1 MLKEI
6 LYSPYF
12 GVALAI
18 ICFQIGT
25 SIQKR
30 LKTPIA
36 NPLFIAAVLIV
47 VFLSIFNIPMEA
59 FYVGSD
65 LIGLFLAP
73 ATAALAVPMYK
84 NLQVIKANLL
94 PILLGT
100 AVGSL
105 SCVLMIAVFCR
116 IFGLSEIIQLSMLSK
131 STTMP
136 IAMSITEQVGGIV
149 PITVVCV
156 VFTGILG
163 SIITPW
169 LIKICRI
176 DNEVAQGIGIG
187 TCSHAVGTT
196 KAVELGEVQG
206 AMSGIAMGLAGLF
219 TVFWALL
226 LL

>member
-6 LYSPYF
+6 FYSPYF

-25 SIQKR
+25 SIQQK

-36 NPLFIAAVLIV
+36 NPLFIAALLIV
-47 VFLSIFNIPMEA
+47 GFLTVFNIPIDA
-59 FYVGSD
+59 FYAGSD

-100 AVGSL
+100 MVGSL
-105 SCVLMIAVFCR
+105 SCVLMVAAFCQ
-116 IFGLSEIIQLSMLSK
+116 IFGLSETIQLSMLSK

-136 IAMSITEQVGGIV
+136 IAMSITEQLGGLV

-196 KAVELGEVQG
+196 KAVELGEIQG
-206 AMSGIAMGLAGLF
+206 AMSGIAIGLAGLF